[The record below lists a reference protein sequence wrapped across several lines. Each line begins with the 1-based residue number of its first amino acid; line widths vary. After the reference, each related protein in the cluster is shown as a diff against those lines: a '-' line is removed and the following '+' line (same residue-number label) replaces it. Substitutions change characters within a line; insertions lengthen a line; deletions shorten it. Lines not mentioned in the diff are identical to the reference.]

1 MPVEVGEQEFK
12 ILTGAKQLLDTVMNN
27 PKTRLYQ
34 ERLIKANYP
43 SAVTTDDRMAPFVGA
58 FNELRNEVKALRHE
72 KVSGEAKSKLDA
84 GYDHLRTKRHYTDEG
99 IEKIKQFQNER
110 GIPDPVD
117 AADAWERRNPK
128 PAPQAPAFSTTWGF
142 GDAGDDERDKLLWS
156 NPDRFAEQE
165 TAAVLREFARGND
178 DY

>member
-1 MPVEVGEQEFK
+1 MPEVSEQELK
-12 ILTGAKQLLDTVMNN
+12 VLTGAKQLLDTVMNN
-27 PKTRLYQ
+27 PKTRLHQ

-58 FNELRNEVKALRHE
+58 FNELRNEVKALRDE

-84 GYDHLRTKRHYTDEG
+84 GYEHLRSKRHYTDDG
-99 IEKIKQFQNER
+99 IDKIKAFQNEH
-110 GIPDPVD
+110 GIPDPVV

-128 PAPQAPAFSTTWGF
+128 PSPQQPSFASTWGF
-142 GDAGDDERDKLLWS
+142 GDVGNDENEKLLWS